1 MKHLAVGQTTKERY
15 CLNYQHGFLFCTNP
29 PGVFWDDVY
38 ECWWDVE
45 SLWDDEMA
53 EVTLVATVKDGKP
66 PVEVR
71 SGEEG
76 KAVLL
81 NSKGFWND
89 R

>member
-1 MKHLAVGQTTKERY
+1 M
-15 CLNYQHGFLFCTNP
+15 FCTKP
-29 PGVFWDDVY
+29 PGVLWDDVY

-71 SGEEG
+71 SGERG
-76 KAVLL
+76 KAV
-81 NSKGFWND
+81 WNN